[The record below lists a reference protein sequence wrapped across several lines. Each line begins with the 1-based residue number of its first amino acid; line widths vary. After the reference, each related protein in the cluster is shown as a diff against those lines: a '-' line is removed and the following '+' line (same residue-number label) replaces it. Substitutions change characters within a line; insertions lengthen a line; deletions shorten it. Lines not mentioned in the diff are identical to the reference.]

1 MVSRS
6 SKANQVSGDQVVD
19 IARRHTGERYILGV
33 LVPKNNPGWKGPWDC
48 AEFASWVVF
57 QVTGR
62 LYGCERDFGD
72 ASTADAF
79 TGFWERDAT
88 QLGEAVSIEKA
99 ARTAGAAVLRIP
111 APGAFGHVVISDGTG
126 GTVEAHSP
134 ADGVIEGTLAARRWS
149 TGILLPGVEYAEGPS
164 IPLAAPPKTV
174 LRLTMPVMS
183 GPLVRKLQAKL
194 AALGFDPGVLD
205 GEFGPHTQ
213 AAVVAFQLANGLTP
227 DGEVGPM
234 TAAALGVRI

>member
-1 MVSRS
+1 MSTPALPP
-6 SKANQVSGDQVVD
+6 KTASGQQIVD
-19 IARRHTGERYILGV
+19 LARQHVGERYVLGV
-33 LVPKNNPGWKGPWDC
+33 FVSKNNAGWNGPWDC
-48 AEFASWVVF
+48 AEFVSWVAF

-72 ASTADAF
+72 PATADAF
-79 TGFWERDAT
+79 TGFWERDAS
-88 QLGEAVSIEKA
+88 QLGEAVSIEEA

-126 GTVEAHSP
+126 GTIEAHSP
-134 ADGVIEGTLAARRWS
+134 EDGVIEGTLAARRWS
-149 TGILLPGVEYAEGPS
+149 TGILLPGVDYAEGTSFPVA
-164 IPLAAPPKTV
+164 PPPKTV

-183 GPLVRKLQAKL
+183 GPAVRRIQAKL

-213 AAVVAFQLANGLTP
+213 AAVLAFQLANGTTP
-227 DGEVGPM
+227 DGEVGPT
-234 TAAALGVRI
+234 TAAALDVKI